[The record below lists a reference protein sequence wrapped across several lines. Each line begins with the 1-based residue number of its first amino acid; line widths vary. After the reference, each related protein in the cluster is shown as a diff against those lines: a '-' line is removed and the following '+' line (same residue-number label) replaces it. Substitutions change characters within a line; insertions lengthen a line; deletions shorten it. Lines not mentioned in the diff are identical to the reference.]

1 MFVQKAAADTYS
13 WAKLVALN
21 NTLFA
26 RIDDPVIHAAV
37 RYKAMDR
44 KTLLN
49 RMISVVGKRDVKIM
63 HELSVPQMPLI
74 KNVSAF
80 MKKMKTVK
88 RVDKLKLHGCY
99 YKPISLHEL
108 RWGGCYRMLKR
119 FEDLQPYMHLVMD
132 DCTAQDDASDD
143 FTTYSNTENLQRIP
157 LVDLITSPR
166 DQRNIFAL
174 LN

>member
-1 MFVQKAAADTYS
+1 MFVQKDAADTYG

-63 HELSVPQMPLI
+63 HELSG
-74 KNVSAF
+74 
-80 MKKMKTVK
+80 KK
-88 RVDKLKLHGCY
+88 
-99 YKPISLHEL
+99 
-108 RWGGCYRMLKR
+108 
-119 FEDLQPYMHLVMD
+119 
-132 DCTAQDDASDD
+132 
-143 FTTYSNTENLQRIP
+143 
-157 LVDLITSPR
+157 
-166 DQRNIFAL
+166 FAL
-174 LN
+174 LFDGFTDAAEHAIAIFAAAKNGI

>member
-1 MFVQKAAADTYS
+1 METNKAISRRISAPLAGCAAHRFTF
-13 WAKLVALN
+13 ALGN
-21 NTLFA
+21 
-26 RIDDPVIHAAV
+26 
-37 RYKAMDR
+37 
-44 KTLLN
+44 LL
-49 RMISVVGKRDVKIM
+49 
-63 HELSVPQMPLI
+63 VPQMPLI